1 MSPQESCQAI
11 EQKIQAAQE
20 LIINP
25 SPETME
31 RCLAELSR
39 VASILEGLA
48 TGNSRDWSPE
58 VHASFHRVR
67 AAARRLGLQIEHASN
82 LWRGWIQLR
91 MGTGYTRQGLPELT
105 QGTSRSS
112 VEA

>member
-1 MSPQESCQAI
+1 MNPQESCRAI
-11 EQKIQAAQE
+11 EEKIQAAQQ

-39 VASILEGLA
+39 VATILEGLA
-48 TGNSRDWSPE
+48 SGNSRDWNAE

-67 AAARRLGLQIEHASN
+67 GAAQRLRVQIEQASN
-82 LWRGWIQLR
+82 FWRGWIQLR
-91 MGTGYTRQGLPELT
+91 LGTGYTRQGLPEIA
-105 QGTSRSS
+105 QGASRSS
-112 VEA
+112 IEA